1 MNLRENAM
9 AIYNHQQPDFYGDLM
24 AAVELIPDPVMM
36 LDIPPQDGQEHKDS
50 WGTVYVW
57 KPGSPGPHPRVT
69 PENAVIPDIEKWEET
84 LRVPDLDHL
93 DWSQAEQAAAKINR
107 KEKFACFMFGAG
119 LFERTHHLMGM
130 ENALISYLEYPEEMA
145 GLLRQIA
152 EYKKKY
158 IRLVAEHCHPD
169 LIFYHDDWG
178 CKQNLF
184 LPPEVWRRLI
194 KPLQKE
200 ISDTIHA
207 CGMIY
212 MHHADCICQPIVTD
226 MVEIGVDIWQG
237 VIAQNDIPEIQR
249 ITKGK
254 LAMCG
259 GIDGPKIDIEN
270 ISEEDI
276 RKEVRRAI
284 DTYCP
289 GGRFFPSIPNG
300 VCFLERNNR
309 IAMDELRTYG
319 RRYALE
325 HPIPEKKEEDQKSC
339 SCQHHHE
346 HHHHHDHFKRE
357 EKETYVAKG
366 QGKFSME
373 SHSHDGAS
381 VVSGECS
388 LPVRDA
394 ETVQKIL
401 EEKMQQL
408 GDWVNEKE
416 GYIGHIKAGFSTE
429 HTDSFSITDQKVQ
442 YHRSEITLVH
452 INLAAIVFMIP
463 LEELKEQVKNIFLT
477 LTSDAEEQ
485 KE

>member
-9 AIYNHQQPDFYGDLM
+9 AIYNRQQPDFYGDLM
-24 AAVELIPDPVMM
+24 EAVDLIPDPVMM

-69 PENAVIPDIEKWEET
+69 PENAVIPDIEKWEEY
-84 LRVPDLDHL
+84 LHVPDLDHL
-93 DWSQAEQAAAKINR
+93 DWTQAEAASKNINR
-107 KEKFACFMFGAG
+107 EEKFACFMFGAG

-158 IRLVAEHCHPD
+158 IRLVAQHCHPD

-178 CKQNLF
+178 SKQNLF
-184 LPPEVWRRLI
+184 LPPDVWRRLI

-200 ISDTIHA
+200 ISDTIHE

-212 MHHADCICQPIVTD
+212 MHHADCICQPIVKD

-237 VIAQNDIPEIQR
+237 VIAQNDIPKIQR
-249 ITKGK
+249 ITEGR

-276 RKEVRRAI
+276 RKEVRRAV

-289 GGRFFPSIPNG
+289 GGRFFPAIPNG
-300 VCFLERNNR
+300 ICFLERNNR
-309 IAMDELRTYG
+309 IVVDELKKYG
-319 RRYALE
+319 RQYALE
-325 HPIPEKKEEDQKSC
+325 HPIKNPEEEEC
-339 SCQHHHE
+339 CHHE
-346 HHHHHDHFKRE
+346 ESGGHHHHHHHHHHE
-357 EKETYVAKG
+357 EKMEKYVVDG
-366 QGKFSME
+366 QEKFSLE
-373 SHSHDGAS
+373 SHEHQKAS
-381 VVSGECS
+381 VASGECV
-388 LPVRDA
+388 LLTEKPEVIR
-394 ETVQKIL
+394 KL
-401 EEKMQQL
+401 LMGNMEEL
-408 GDWVNEKE
+408 AGWVN
-416 GYIGHIKAGFSTE
+416 GQGGFIGHIKAGFSTE
-429 HTDSFSITDQKVQ
+429 ITEAFSITDRQIQAQSPQKTQV
-442 YHRSEITLVH
+442 TVH
-452 INLAAIVFMIP
+452 LAAIVFGV
-463 LEELKEQVKNIFLT
+463 EKDKLKEKVKDIFLAVT
-477 LTSDAEEQ
+477 A
-485 KE
+485 